1 MKSIDRRE
9 FLVGAVMLAGGA
21 ASADMHTGRPDSANE
36 RRILTDLSAVAALL
50 AIRNGEIKAEDYA
63 HALLEKAQHLESLNA
78 FRTLDTE
85 PVLEAAKAAD
95 KARASGA
102 VLGALHG
109 LPIPVKDSVNSKA
122 LPTTNGTGALRD
134 FRPREDAAV
143 LKSLL
148 ADGAI
153 LMGKTNLHELSYG
166 WTSNNGI
173 FGAVRNPYEPNHVP
187 GGSSGGSAVAVAARM
202 APLAVAEDTW
212 GSIRV
217 PASMCGLA
225 GLRPSFGRYP
235 DDGIMPLTDAKFD
248 QVGPLARSVAD
259 LALFDAVV
267 TGDRAPLL
275 ATRLKGVR
283 IGIASKS
290 FLIDLDPEV
299 ERITTEA
306 FHKLRAA
313 GVTLVEAE
321 LPDAVKTAMETAS
334 TIIAYETMPAIA
346 AFLEAQGTG
355 VTFDQLLQQ
364 ASESMQ
370 GAFKG
375 YALPPNRPT
384 QDAYESALTQR
395 QQIRQEIRRYFELHG
410 LIALAFPPIMVPPPR
425 IGEEDEVDIRGQKVS
440 LLVAMGRNTALGS
453 CASMA
458 SLVLPAG
465 LTSNGLPVGLEFDAL
480 TGSDRSLLALGLS
493 LEKVLGPTPAPSLA

>member
-1 MKSIDRRE
+1 MRR
-9 FLVGAVMLAGGA
+9 
-21 ASADMHTGRPDSANE
+21 N
-36 RRILTDLSAVAALL
+36 LTDLSAVAVVT
-50 AIRNGEIKAEDYA
+50 AIRNGELKAEDYA
-63 HALLEKAQHLESLNA
+63 RALLERAQHLESLNA
-78 FRTLDTE
+78 FRTLD
-85 PVLEAAKAAD
+85 PQMVLEAARDAD
-95 KARASGA
+95 KTRASGA

-122 LPTTNGTGALRD
+122 LPTSNGTGALRD
-134 FRPREDAAV
+134 FRPRDDAGV

-148 ADGAI
+148 AQGAI

-173 FGAVRNPYEPNHVP
+173 FGAVHNPYEPTHVP

-235 DDGIMPLTDAKFD
+235 DDGIMPLTDGKFD
-248 QVGPLARSVAD
+248 QVGALARCVAD

-267 TGDRAPLL
+267 AGERTPLRPTPL
-275 ATRLKGVR
+275 RGTR
-283 IGIASKS
+283 IGISPS
-290 FLIDLDPEV
+290 LLSDLDPEV
-299 ERITTEA
+299 ERITTAA

-321 LPDAVKTAMETAS
+321 LPEAVKAAIGPVS
-334 TIIAYETMPAIA
+334 TILGYETMPAIT
-346 AFLEAQGTG
+346 AFLQAQGTG
-355 VTFDQLLQQ
+355 VTFEQLLQQ

-370 GAFKG
+370 GTLKAH
-375 YALPPNRPT
+375 ALAANRPT
-384 QDAYESALTQR
+384 PDVYESALTQR
-395 QQIRQEIRRYFELHG
+395 LRIREEICQYFEQHR
-410 LIALAFPPIMVPPPR
+410 LIALAFPPVLVPPPQ
-425 IGEEDEVDIRGQKVS
+425 IGEEAQVTIRGQQVS
-440 LLVAMGRNTALGS
+440 RLVAMGRNTALAS

-458 SLVLPAG
+458 GLVLPAG
-465 LTSNGLPVGLEFDAL
+465 MTSTGLPVGLEFDAL
-480 TGSDRSLLALGLS
+480 TGSDRTLLSLGLS
-493 LEKVLGPTPAPSLA
+493 LEKVLGPIPAPSTGSGGHGKRLLDCARRRF

>member
-9 FLVGAVMLAGGA
+9 FLASAGLIAGGA
-21 ASADMHTGRPDSANE
+21 ATADAQTTRPDSSNE
-36 RRILTDLSAVAALL
+36 RRNFTDLSAVAALS
-50 AIRNGEIKAEDYA
+50 AIRNGDIKAEDYA
-63 HALLEKAQHLESLNA
+63 RALLGRAQHLEGLNA

-85 PVLEAAKAAD
+85 IVLEAARAAD

-102 VLGALHG
+102 VLGTLHG

-122 LPTTNGTGALRD
+122 LPTSNGTGALRD
-134 FRPREDAAV
+134 FRPRDDAAV

-148 ADGAI
+148 AHGAI
-153 LMGKTNLHELSYG
+153 LMGKTNLHELSFG
-166 WTSNNGI
+166 WTSNNEI
-173 FGAVRNPYEPNHVP
+173 FGAVHNPYGRTHVP

-235 DDGIMPLTDAKFD
+235 DDGIMPLTNAKFD

-267 TGDRAPLL
+267 AGDHAPLRPTPL
-275 ATRLKGVR
+275 RGARV
-283 IGIASKS
+283 GIAPKS
-290 FLIDLDPEV
+290 LLSDLDPEV
-299 ERITTEA
+299 ERISTQA
-306 FHKLRAA
+306 FHRLRAA
-313 GVTLVEAE
+313 GITLVEAE
-321 LPDAVKTAMETAS
+321 LPEAVKAAIGPVS
-334 TIIAYETMPAIA
+334 TILAYETMPAIS
-346 AFLEAQGTG
+346 AFLEEQGTG
-355 VTFDQLLQQ
+355 ITFDQLLHQ
-364 ASESMQ
+364 AGESMQ
-370 GAFKG
+370 AAFKA

-384 QDAYESALTQR
+384 QEAYESALTQR
-395 QQIRQEIRRYFELHG
+395 QRIREEIRRYFEMHG

-425 IGEEDEVDIRGQKVS
+425 IGEEAEVDIRGQKVS
-440 LLVAMGRNTALGS
+440 LLVAMGRNTALGG

-458 SLVLPAG
+458 SLVLPG
-465 LTSNGLPVGLEFDAL
+465 GMTSNGLPIGLEFDAL
-480 TGSDRSLLALGLS
+480 EGSDRALLALGLS
-493 LEKVLGPTPAPSLA
+493 LEKVLEPTPAPDLS